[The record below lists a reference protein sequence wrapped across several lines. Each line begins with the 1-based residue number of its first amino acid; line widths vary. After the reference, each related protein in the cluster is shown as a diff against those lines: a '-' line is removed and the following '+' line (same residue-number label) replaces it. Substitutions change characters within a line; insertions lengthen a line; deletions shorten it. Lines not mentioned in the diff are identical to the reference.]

1 MEETQFNYIKSRL
14 EVKRTIIM
22 EDGRQ
27 RESYYSIRLH
37 PLHELGQQLHSI
49 GFRVAS
55 VSGHEATPGVYFGA
69 DSPRMLIV
77 AQRRADSSVAMSPL
91 DPSSE
96 DDSEEH
102 FDEPSEDGPDDA

>member
-27 RESYYSIRLH
+27 RESYYSIQLL
-37 PLHELGQQLHSI
+37 PLHELGRQLHSI

-69 DSPRMLIV
+69 DSPRMLIL
-77 AQRRADSSVAMSPL
+77 AQRRADLSGIKSKP
-91 DPSSE
+91 
-96 DDSEEH
+96 
-102 FDEPSEDGPDDA
+102 PSEPPEELEED